1 MILSRAIASR
11 VAILAAVATLINGC
25 MKDNHPGLVELV
37 KKIEAVDQWSRSL
50 EWREHAAWLNR
61 TVAWDIVLVVKMTWA
76 SRRLTEQNGS
86 NGADDW
92 AARDLA
98 DEGGVDSLLRS
109 GLTEVAAGPGDH
121 AVSLVG
127 RWRQTLGSGRCRT
140 GAASDDDLRWIRE
153 RLTLPPPKG
162 AGPESRQALAGY
174 AKRASDTRDVVRVDC
189 GGAAHLLVGVLAG
202 KLVPIMRE

>member
-1 MILSRAIASR
+1 MLR
-11 VAILAAVATLINGC
+11 VAAARRVAVLTFMATLVIGC
-25 MKDNHPGLVELV
+25 MKDTHPWIPQLVEN
-37 KKIEAVDQWSRSL
+37 IETIEQWSRSPQ
-50 EWREHAAWLNR
+50 WKEHVAWLGR
-61 TVAWDIVLVVKMTWA
+61 SVAWDVVGAVTSTWA
-76 SRRLTEQNGS
+76 IH
-86 NGADDW
+86 
-92 AARDLA
+92 DLDEAERA
-98 DEGGVDSLLRS
+98 DEFLRS
-109 GLTEVAAGPGDH
+109 GLAEVAAGPGDH
-121 AVSLVG
+121 VVSLVNS
-127 RWRQTLGSGRCRT
+127 WRRSLGKERCRV